1 MAIEATDHD
10 WGGTVHASEEALDI
24 VELLTQAYWMEIE
37 IVTHYLAG
45 STPGGA
51 GAVDAVLARGI
62 DDEVEHTRALGRR
75 ILELHGD
82 LPDQGP
88 LQYGS
93 PLGRQPDERAMLEA
107 LIAIELGAIRHYAR
121 IVRATAAADADTHE
135 LALSI
140 LEDERRHLRL
150 FERFLRECR
159 PAAVTA

>member
-1 MAIEATDHD
+1 MATEVTDQE
-10 WGGTVHASEEALDI
+10 GPGAAHASEQAPDI

-37 IVTHYLAG
+37 MVTHYLAG

-51 GAVDAVLARGI
+51 GAVDAALARGI
-62 DDEVEHTRALGRR
+62 DDEVVHTQALGRR
-75 ILELHGD
+75 ILQLHGD

-88 LQYGS
+88 TQYGA

-121 IVRATAAADADTHE
+121 IARATAGADADTHD
-135 LALSI
+135 LALRI